1 MELERWQQI
10 EQLYHSALR
19 LEESRRRAFLEDS
32 CKDEALRREVESLL
46 AQHKQSE
53 NFLESP
59 APELVTNSPVQE
71 QAPASRS
78 NVDDL
83 CLAGKTISHYRVL
96 EKLGGGGMGVVY
108 RAEDLKLGRSVALK
122 FLPEDLAHDRRMVE
136 QLQREARAASALN
149 HPHICTIHDIDEHDG
164 RPFIVMEL
172 LEGQTLKHAIAGK
185 PFPSDQV
192 VRLAMEIA
200 DALDA
205 AHAKGIIHRD
215 IKPANI
221 FLTQRGHVKVLD
233 FGLAKVLPSMSGTT
247 LTTLSLTETRP
258 FAGTLPYM
266 APEQVGGHKADPRT
280 DIYAI
285 GVVLYEMAT
294 GQRPFREELALMLM
308 DAISYQP
315 PQPPGALIG
324 TIPAELERITLKCLE
339 KDAELRYQSAK
350 ELAVDLHRLAR
361 PDASV
366 TKAPLLSRRNWR
378 VTAAGV
384 SVFAVVG
391 ALWFFLHSSRT
402 REPALNEV
410 PLTSYVGSE
419 NSPTFSPDGSQIAY
433 SWNGEKQDNTD
444 IYVKLI
450 GTGPPLRLTT
460 DPADDVWPAWSPDGQ
475 TIAFLRD
482 FRGGKYGL
490 FIIPALGGQ
499 ERKLL
504 DVFIPARAQ
513 SAWLPGPYLAWLPDS
528 KGIIFTNKDSPE
540 HPSSLFLL
548 RVDTLETRRLTT
560 VPPGALGD
568 SAPALS
574 PDGIRLVF
582 SRMTG
587 MGPGDLYLVA
597 LNADFSPAGEPRQIT
612 FFNWR
617 GAGGAWT
624 PRGRA
629 IVFSFG
635 QKLWRI
641 NLSRWT
647 KTPGKPERIEF
658 IWNRSGGMSPAISRQ
673 GRRLAYVSDNS
684 GPLNI
689 WRLGVPSWSRAEGK
703 STAAN
708 APIHLI
714 SSTASEFAPQYS
726 RDGKKIAF
734 ESSRTGNL
742 EIWTCESDGTSC
754 MRLSSM
760 GGPATGTPDWSPD
773 GERIAF
779 YSRPEG
785 KAQIFI
791 INAEGG
797 APQRLTND
805 DWENFFPRWSR
816 DGRWIYF
823 ASNRSGKNQIWKMP
837 LSGGAPVQITQNG
850 GFACTESPDGKY
862 LYYTRSEDA
871 TTSVWKIP
879 AEGGAETK
887 VLEGVILFN
896 FAVTR
901 RGLYYMT
908 QTDPRTRTKLIQ
920 FLSFAD
926 RKTLLVASIQQD
938 VYHGFSVSTDE
949 RWILYDAPTNPGGSN
964 LMVVENFDLDGSGW

>member
-1 MELERWQQI
+1 MERERWQQI

-19 LEESRRRAFLEDS
+19 LEESQRRAFLEYT
-32 CKDEALRREVESLL
+32 CKEEALRREVESLL
-46 AQHKQSE
+46 ARHKEAES
-53 NFLESP
+53 FLESP
-59 APELVTNSPVQE
+59 ALKLGANALVQE
-71 QAPASRS
+71 QAPASHS
-78 NVDDL
+78 SVDDL
-83 CLAGKTISHYRVL
+83 CLAGKTISHYRVF

-108 RAEDLKLGRSVALK
+108 RAEDLKLARSVALK
-122 FLPEDLAHDRRMVE
+122 FLPEDVAHDRRMVQ

-149 HPHICTIHDIDEHDG
+149 HPHICTIHDIDEHEG
-164 RPFIVMEL
+164 RPFIVMEV

-192 VRLAMEIA
+192 IRLGIEIA

-205 AHAKGIIHRD
+205 AHAKGIIHSD

-221 FLTQRGHVKVLD
+221 FLTQRGQVKVLD
-233 FGLAKVLPSMSGTT
+233 FGLAKVLPAMSETV
-247 LTTLSLTETRP
+247 TTLSIIETQV

-266 APEQVGGHKADPRT
+266 APEQVGSHKVDPRT

-294 GQRPFREELALMLM
+294 GQRPFREELAHELM

-315 PQPPGALIG
+315 PQPPGELNG

-339 KDAELRYQSAK
+339 KAPELRYQSAK
-350 ELAVDLHRLAR
+350 ELAVDLRRLTQPTTSTA
-361 PDASV
+361 
-366 TKAPLLSRRNWR
+366 KAPLLSQRNWW

-384 SVFAVVG
+384 SVLAALG
-391 ALWFFLHSSRT
+391 LLWFFLHSSRSH
-402 REPALNEV
+402 EPALNEV

-419 NSPTFSPDGSQIAY
+419 NSPTFSPDGNQIAY

-450 GTGPPLRLTT
+450 RSGPPLRLTS

-482 FRGGKYGL
+482 FGAGKYGL

-504 DVFIPARAQ
+504 DVFIPAPAQ
-513 SAWLPGPYLAWLPDS
+513 SAWLPGPYLTWLPDS
-528 KGIIFTNKDSPE
+528 TGIIFTNKDSPE
-540 HPSSLFLL
+540 QLSRLFLL

-560 VPPGALGD
+560 PPPGALGD

-574 PDGIRLVF
+574 PDGSGLVF

-597 LNADFSPAGEPRQIT
+597 LNADFSPAGEPRQIS

-624 PRGRA
+624 PGGRA

-647 KTPGKPERIEF
+647 KTPSKPERIEF
-658 IWNRSGGMSPAISRQ
+658 IWNGRGGMFPTISRQ

-689 WRLGVPSWSRAEGK
+689 WRLAVPSRSRAEGK
-703 STAAN
+703 SAAAN
-708 APIHLI
+708 APTLLI
-714 SSTASEFAPQYS
+714 SSTAGEFAPQYS

-734 ESSRTGNL
+734 ESPRTGTL

-773 GERIAF
+773 GQQIAF

-785 KAQIFI
+785 KAQIFV
-791 INAEGG
+791 INAKGG
-797 APQRLTND
+797 APQRLTKD
-805 DWENFFPRWSR
+805 QWENIFPRWSR

-837 LSGGAPVQITQNG
+837 LSGGALVQVTQNG
-850 GFACTESPDGKY
+850 GFVCTESPDSKY

-871 TTSVWKIP
+871 TASVWKTP
-879 AEGGAETK
+879 VEGGAETK
-887 VLEGVILFN
+887 VLDGVVFN
-896 FAVTR
+896 NFSVAR
-901 RGLYYMT
+901 SGLYYMT
-908 QTDPRTRTKLIQ
+908 QPNPRVKTKLIQ
-920 FLSFAD
+920 LLSFAD
-926 RKTLLVASIQQD
+926 QKTLLIASIQQD
-938 VYHGFSVSTDE
+938 VYHGFTVSPDEHWLLYAPSRSV
-949 RWILYDAPTNPGGSN
+949 GSN
-964 LMVVENFDLDGSGW
+964 VMVVENFDLDGSGW